1 MFSLQGLSLIIYTL
15 VLIVVTLFV
24 HANIY
29 PQLHPCPDCPP
40 CPPSKIVQKIIR
52 PYVEKKPKQDLYT
65 RSRRNS
71 SINSVRWVDNS
82 HCDNMKNI
90 ITNQFK
96 KSDEMCNNINFVY

>member
-15 VLIVVTLFV
+15 VLIVATLFV

-29 PQLHPCPDCPP
+29 PQLHPCPECPP
-40 CPPSKIVQKIIR
+40 CPPSKIIQKIIR
-52 PYVEKKPKQDLYT
+52 PYVEKKPKHDLYT

-90 ITNQFK
+90 ITNQFQA
-96 KSDEMCNNINFVY
+96 SNEMHNNINFVY